1 MIGALILSVGIGYF
15 YVLPF
20 ASLLQGGGYR
30 LSAYFRRG
38 GKYIALSAGYFLV
51 LLGPL
56 VAAALFLPVV
66 AKYILFFL
74 AVIVLGA
81 TLFFTAHAMR
91 VHVTFT
97 NRLVRLLLLST
108 GLSLCLFLPLH
119 FLSLELLWAAT
130 PALSPLILCLSTL
143 ILAPFERRNNVKY
156 IRRASEKLGK
166 VPLVIGITG
175 SYGKTGV
182 KGCLDKLISLKYRCL
197 ATPANYNTPLGIAK
211 SVEDMSDDTEVFLA
225 EMGARRRGDIR
236 ELVEMTRPSL
246 GIITGI
252 APQHLETFG
261 SIEEVMAEKEEL
273 AKGVKEGCV
282 YYNVASEGARKLYDR
297 REERKVS
304 VGYREADALISAP
317 KITLEGTAFSLIY
330 RGKTLSIFLPLLG
343 RAAAED
349 FALAAVVALDLGVEE
364 EDIIEGAKRL
374 SPVPHRMEV
383 IRQGG
388 LTILDDSYNINP
400 VGAFAALSTLSA
412 LPAVRRA
419 VYTSGMVELGKE
431 SDALNEAFGRKIGE
445 VCDLAIVQRSS
456 YGDAVV
462 RGIESAGGGTR
473 VLRVADTAEATTLF
487 PREVGAG
494 DVLLITSD
502 LPRDYLL

>member
-1 MIGALILSVGIGYF
+1 MIGALLLSVGIGYF

-38 GKYIALSAGYFLV
+38 WKYIALSAGYFLF

-56 VAAALFLPVV
+56 LAAALCLPPL
-66 AKYILFFL
+66 AKYVIFFF
-74 AVIVLGA
+74 AYVVVGTA
-81 TLFFTAHAMR
+81 LFFTAHMMR
-91 VHVTFT
+91 VRVTFT
-97 NRLVRLLLLST
+97 NRLVRLLLLCA
-108 GLSLCLFLPLH
+108 GLSFCLFLPLRY
-119 FLSLELLWAAT
+119 LSLEILWAAA
-130 PALSPLILCLSTL
+130 PSLSPLILCLSAL
-143 ILAPFERRNNVKY
+143 ILAPFEKRNNAKY

-166 VPLVIGITG
+166 VPFVIGITG

-182 KGCLDKLISLKYRCL
+182 KGYLDKLLSLKYRCM

-211 SVEDMSDDTEVFLA
+211 SAEDMSADTEIFLA

-261 SIEEVMAEKEEL
+261 SVEEVMAEKEEL
-273 AKGVKEGCV
+273 PKGVREGCV
-282 YYNVASEGARKLYDR
+282 YYNVASDGARLLYER
-297 REERKVS
+297 REGRKVS
-304 VGYREADALISAP
+304 VGYRDADALLSEP
-317 KITLEGTAFSLIY
+317 KITLKGTTFSLVY
-330 RGKTLSIFLPLLG
+330 RGKNLSLFLPLLG

-364 EDIIEGAKRL
+364 KMIEVAATRL

-400 VGAFAALSTLSA
+400 VGASAALSTLSA

-462 RGIESAGGGTR
+462 RGIESVGGGTR
-473 VLRVADTAEATTLF
+473 VLRVADTAEATGLF
-487 PREVGAG
+487 SQEVGAG